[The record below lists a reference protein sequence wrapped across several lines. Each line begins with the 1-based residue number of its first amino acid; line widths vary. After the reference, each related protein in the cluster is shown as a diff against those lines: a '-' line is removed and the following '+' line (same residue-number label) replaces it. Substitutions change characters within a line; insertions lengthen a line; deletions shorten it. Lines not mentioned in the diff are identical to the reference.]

1 MNTREMLETAIQ
13 RNNSWIEAVES
24 ALAGSGNTSLAK
36 DVMKAAG
43 KECAHQI
50 LAECQRI
57 LGKKPETIDELLEAT
72 NVRRLKQLNLPNLWE
87 REGNKAHL
95 HIHECGCTLVK
106 AGLAKP
112 NPIHCLCTVGMFET
126 LFSEVCQGP
135 VSVEVVKT
143 IGGGDD
149 GCEFYI
155 HFESG
160 VETMV

>member
-1 MNTREMLETAIQ
+1 MKKRTISEVAVQ
-13 RNNSWIEAVES
+13 RNISWIEAVEN
-24 ALAGSGNTSLAK
+24 ALAESSNSSFTK
-36 DVMKAAG
+36 EIMKAAG

-50 LAECQRI
+50 LTECQQI

-72 NVRRLKQLNLPNLWE
+72 NVRRVKQLNLDSLWK
-87 REGNKAHL
+87 REGHKAHL
-95 HIHECGCTLVK
+95 KIDECGCTLVK

-112 NPIHCLCTVGMFET
+112 NPVHCLCTVGMFET

-143 IGGGDD
+143 IGDGDD

-155 HFESG
+155 HFETG
-160 VETMV
+160 TETMV